1 MRTWIT
7 LIGLWTVVGVA
18 LTGTPSAP
26 RGQVSSASTNEDLV
40 EGLRPEKGRELVLEN
55 CVLCHS
61 TAIIVSNHTS
71 TTSGRWILM
80 TARSSWTTS
89 RPPKENRRSMTTSST
104 CARTRGRGRFTGRI
118 RSGSSAVTVKVVIV
132 EFGSGH
138 NNIDPKGRS

>member
-7 LIGLWTVVGVA
+7 LIGLWTVVVVA

-61 TAIIVSNHTS
+61 TAIIVSNHMS
-71 TTSGRWILM
+71 RERWDEAITWMQDEHNLWPLETNDRTLILDYLEA
-80 TARSSWTTS
+80 TQGEAALDDDQFDVRSNPWAWPLY
-89 RPPKENRRSMTTSST
+89 RPNP
-104 CARTRGRGRFTGRI
+104 I
-118 RSGSSAVTVKVVIV
+118 W
-132 EFGSGH
+132 
-138 NNIDPKGRS
+138 